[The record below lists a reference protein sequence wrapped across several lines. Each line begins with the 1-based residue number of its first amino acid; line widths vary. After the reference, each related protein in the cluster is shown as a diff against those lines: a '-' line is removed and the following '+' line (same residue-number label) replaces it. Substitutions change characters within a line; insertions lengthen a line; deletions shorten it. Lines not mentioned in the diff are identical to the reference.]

1 MHLQLEPV
9 EMTSA
14 VMQDLEDAGLIIR
27 LAPGRLAPPVN
38 NDEPLPNNVYISKP
52 EYGPHKLIACA
63 LNTTEATRNFN
74 YHPDHEE
81 FLLIGNPDC
90 RPAYLVISRLLTHE
104 FEARTRAG
112 ALTAADLIALRI
124 KFNDPL
130 VSFFTMKPFVPHGE
144 VTVPGNGPHATFFV
158 TESSGLPVI
167 KPELAGY
174 TWEVVTPR

>member
-9 EMTSA
+9 EMTPD
-14 VMQDLEDAGLIIR
+14 VMQEMEDAGLIIR

-38 NDEPLPNNVYISKP
+38 LDEPAPTNVYITKP

-63 LNTTEATRNFN
+63 LNTTDAIRNFN

-81 FLLIGNPDC
+81 FLLIGHPDS
-90 RPAYLVISRLLTHE
+90 RPAYLVVSRLLTPE
-104 FEARTRAG
+104 FEAKARAG
-112 ALTAADLIALRI
+112 TLSPADFIALRM
-124 KFNDPL
+124 KFNDAQ

-144 VTVPGNGPHATFFV
+144 VTVPGSGEPATFFV

-167 KPELAGY
+167 KPELAGF
-174 TWEVVTPR
+174 TWEVVSR